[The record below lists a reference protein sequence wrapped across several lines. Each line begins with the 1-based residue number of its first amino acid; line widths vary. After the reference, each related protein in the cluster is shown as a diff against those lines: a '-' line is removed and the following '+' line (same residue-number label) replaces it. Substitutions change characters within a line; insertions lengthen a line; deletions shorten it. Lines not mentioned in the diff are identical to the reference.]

1 MHSTRWITG
10 KEATVSGKLRS
21 TTFRLLRTATPFP
34 DLRNMS
40 NRSKSLYRGPNVKHF
55 ALVHRSV
62 RDPKSN
68 DPEAGERVLS
78 EVQRG
83 KGKVRCIESYM

>member
-1 MHSTRWITG
+1 
-10 KEATVSGKLRS
+10 
-21 TTFRLLRTATPFP
+21 
-34 DLRNMS
+34 MS
-40 NRSKSLYRGPNVKHF
+40 NRSKSLFRGPNVKHF

-62 RDPKSN
+62 RDPKLN

-83 KGKVRCIESYM
+83 KGKVSRIVVMGTQSTTAECFLAGSYERRPRRSARR